1 MRRVLPTGVRA
12 PQPRVRE
19 VRHPAGPVGVSR
31 MVCPATGSQPPALR
45 PWASFP
51 PPRQVSGVCWSS
63 APPARD
69 FAGRCHPLL
78 RAPCS
83 RRPRA
88 GWAGL
93 GHPGT
98 RMSRPLSQ
106 KAADVLSRDRR
117 GGPPQGHRGRGDS
130 VQGPARPL
138 GNRRVCCLLRCL
150 TGHLADSQSC
160 VVSGAQQ
167 SGSVTHTHSFSDFF
181 PYGVLQDAE
190 QSSLCYVSRSLM
202 FVSFTYSEKR
212 KSIYREL

>member
-12 PQPRVRE
+12 PQPRVQE

-138 GNRRVCCLLRCL
+138 GNRRVCCLLRGSQAPRRAVCGTRGSL
-150 TGHLADSQSC
+150 RTMHGGGSAPSCCAFTHRVAFEEGHL
-160 VVSGAQQ
+160 
-167 SGSVTHTHSFSDFF
+167 HRI
-181 PYGVLQDAE
+181 PRL
-190 QSSLCYVSRSLM
+190 
-202 FVSFTYSEKR
+202 SEAPW
-212 KSIYREL
+212 EVP